1 MYMKNNLKKRP
12 SNRRYPT
19 RKCRKPDCQDEFTP
33 SDARQIYCCEQHRV
47 DYNNDKRKIKDSI
60 DISFFKIVKKNRA
73 ILHKIK
79 SSDFYKKA
87 LRVHKSL
94 LEYEGYDFSKFH
106 DILINPETNKEVH
119 VCYDY
124 GLEMIDVI
132 NQDFSIKNISD
143 YDS

>member
-1 MYMKNNLKKRP
+1 MKNNLKKRL
-12 SNRRYPT
+12 SNRRYAI

-33 SDARQIYCCEQHRV
+33 TDARQIYCCEQHRV
-47 DYNNDKRKIKDSI
+47 DYNNDKRRIKDSI
-60 DISFFKIVKKNRA
+60 DIYFFKSLKKNGA

-79 SSDFYKKA
+79 SSDFYKREQ
-87 LRVHKSL
+87 RVHKTL

-106 DILINPETNKEVH
+106 KMLINQKTNKEVH

-132 NQDFSIKNISD
+132 NQYFSIKNISD